1 MVFEKLAKIL
11 ITVAIV
17 FVIVGIVYWIL

>member
-11 ITVAIV
+11 ITVAVV
-17 FVIVGIVYWIL
+17 FTIVGLVYWIL